1 MLNRTIIESKSDSI
15 IKILLWFHT
24 TKEKALGSA
33 RRLMKLNTSKITA
46 LGLWDAI
53 REHEGK
59 QFLTKKGLPFTYTI
73 KGGELFTDRRERSIT
88 RSTFEKAYEKL
99 VQDQVG
105 EDAPKKIVGPK
116 TLNLYGAPYIW
127 AVFLGIGLIEE
138 PLYIQEEMELPK
150 G

>member
-1 MLNRTIIESKSDSI
+1 
-15 IKILLWFHT
+15 
-24 TKEKALGSA
+24 
-33 RRLMKLNTSKITA
+33 MKLNTTKIT
-46 LGLWDAI
+46 LPGLWDAI
-53 REHEGK
+53 RAHEGK

-73 KGGELFTDRRERSIT
+73 KGGELFTDRRGGSIT

-138 PLYIQEEMELPK
+138 AVYVQQKMDV
-150 G
+150 